1 MARIDDLLDEVPDS
15 TLRAHI
21 QREVERLRKA
31 TRFGLNFERH
41 LPETAILTGV
51 AVAPGDQV
59 RKRSEVD
66 TEQTWRVVAVEG
78 GQATIVSPDGGV
90 QETHDAADL
99 CLVRGFAEAVYP
111 GLELVDE
118 VRRSEDRPS
127 HTVICGENYHALA
140 LLYFMYEG
148 KVDCIYIDPPY
159 NSGAADWKY
168 NNRYV
173 DSTDRWRHS
182 KWLSYMERR
191 LKLARRLLKPDGVLV
206 VTIDENEV
214 SHLGVLLEDIFPE
227 YLRHMV
233 TIVINPKGTA
243 KANFARVEE
252 YAYYVVPDL
261 GREVIAHLPP
271 PDDAPETDF
280 PAVEYSEDDDLD
292 PDDLDLEPAEEEEET
307 PVEHDATDRA
317 AAAADFDVLYLRR
330 RGAQSSAR
338 TDRPR
343 QFYAIYV
350 DEEERKVLG
359 LGPELGVDDEWAP
372 TRENGVLAVYPID
385 SDGNE
390 RVWRYGRDTMSKLI
404 EAEEIRVGSYVKA
417 RDTWVLNHWKPR
429 QGPKVQRIRTVW
441 WRKSHDAGTHGSTL
455 IARLLGRRNAFPF
468 PKSVYAVKDS
478 LEAVVRD
485 RPDALILD
493 FFAGSGT
500 TLHATALLNAED
512 GGRRRCI
519 LVTNNEVDQ
528 KETKRL
534 NNEGLYRGHADFEKH
549 GIFWSATKPRITSSL
564 TGTRPDGSQPPRD
577 AKHRYLDGR
586 YFQDGFDENCAFFE
600 LRYLDPLRVELGDAF
615 DAIHPTLW
623 MKTGANGPMPTD
635 ADPYDRWAIAVD
647 GGYAILFQEDAIR
660 DFQDE
665 LRAHPAVRHVF
676 LVTDS
681 PESYAEM
688 RGHLGA
694 QIATS
699 MLYRDYLRNVRIDPQ
714 RLA

>member
-1 MARIDDLLDEVPDS
+1 MARIDDLLDEVPDG

-21 QREVERLRKA
+21 QREVDRLRKA

-51 AVAPGDQV
+51 EVAPGDQV

-66 TEQTWRVVAVEG
+66 TEQTWRVVSVDADV
-78 GQATIVSPDGGV
+78 ATIATPDGGV
-90 QETHDAADL
+90 QETHSTADL
-99 CLVRGFAEAVYP
+99 CLIRGFAEAVYP

-118 VRRSEDRPS
+118 VRRSPDRPS
-127 HTVICGENYHALA
+127 HTVICGENFHALA

-148 KVDCIYIDPPY
+148 QVDCIYIDPPY

-173 DSTDRWRHS
+173 DATDRWRHS

-214 SHLGVLLEDIFPE
+214 SHLGVLLEDIFPG

-233 TIVINPKGTA
+233 TIVINPKGTS
-243 KANFARVEE
+243 KANFSRVEE
-252 YAYYVVPDL
+252 YAYYVVPNL
-261 GREVIAHLPP
+261 GREVIAHLAPP
-271 PDDAPETDF
+271 EDAPESDF
-280 PAVEYSEDDDLD
+280 PDEEYSEDDDLD
-292 PDDLDLEPAEEEEET
+292 PDDLDVEPPEDDEDVPED
-307 PVEHDATDRA
+307 DASDRA
-317 AAAADFDVLYLRR
+317 AAAADYDVLYLRR

-338 TDRPR
+338 ADRPR

-350 DEEERKVLG
+350 HEEEGKVLG
-359 LGPELGVDDEWAP
+359 LGPELQIDEEWSP
-372 TRENGVLAVYPID
+372 SREDGVLAIYPID

-390 RVWRYGRDTMSKLI
+390 RVWRYGRETMQRLI
-404 EAEEIRVGSYVKA
+404 DAGDIRVGKYIKA

-429 QGPKVQRIRTVW
+429 TGPKVQRIRTVW
-441 WRKSHDAGTHGSTL
+441 WRPSHDAGTHGSTL

-468 PKSVYAVKDS
+468 PKSLYAVKDS

-500 TLHATALLNAED
+500 TLHATALLNKED

-528 KETKRL
+528 KATKRL
-534 NNEGLYRGHADFEKH
+534 NDEGLYRGDPGFEEH
-549 GIFWSATKPRITSSL
+549 GIFWSATKPRITSAI
-564 TGTRPDGSQPPRD
+564 TGVRPDGTIPPRD
-577 AKHRYLDGR
+577 AKHRYLGGS
-586 YFQDGFDENCAFFE
+586 YFQDGFEENCAFFE
-600 LRYLDPLRVELGDAF
+600 LRYLDPLRVELGRAF

-623 MKTGANGPMPTD
+623 MKTGAYGSMPVD
-635 ADPYDRWAIAVD
+635 IDPYSQWAIAAD
-647 GGYAILFQEDAIR
+647 GGYAILFEEDAIR

-665 LRAHPAVRHVF
+665 LRGHPSVRHVF

-688 RGHLGA
+688 RAHLGA
-694 QIATS
+694 QVATS